1 MNYEQT
7 VFRNAVEHFIGT
19 VRVPVGL
26 AGPLIIHGLY
36 AEGDFFIPLA
46 TTEAALVASYHR
58 GMKVIARSGGC
69 HAALLEESIHRTPG
83 FAFATLSDACYF
95 SAWLSGQLSEFQK
108 LAESTSSHCRLTGMQ
123 TVVEGN
129 HVYVKLGF
137 FTSEAAGQNMITV
150 ATDAICAFIKNRAP
164 VGSNRCY
171 IDGNASG
178 DKKASLQALG
188 SVRGKR
194 VSAEIV
200 IPGTVV
206 KKLLQTSATEMA
218 DYWRMAA
225 IGGII
230 SGTTGI
236 QAHFANALAALYIA
250 CGQDAACV
258 AESAVGVTRLELAEG
273 GDLYAAV
280 TLPNIVVGTVGGGTR
295 LPDQKGYLNL
305 LGVHGDGSAR
315 ALAEIVAGLCLAGEL
330 SIVAAMCSGGFA
342 RAHQVLGRGRAA
354 RTTRANYALHGNN
367 RSDEENM
374 PC

>member
-1 MNYEQT
+1 MNHEQT
-7 VFRNAVEHFIGT
+7 VFRNAVERYIGT

-26 AGPLIIHGLY
+26 AGPLNIHGLY

-69 HAALLEESIHRTPG
+69 NAALLEESIHRTPG
-83 FAFATLSDACYF
+83 FAFATLNDACYF
-95 SAWLSGQLSEFQK
+95 SAWLSGQLAEFQK
-108 LAESTSSHCRLTGMQ
+108 LAESTSSHCHLTGMQ
-123 TVVEGN
+123 TIVEGN
-129 HVYVKLGF
+129 HVYVKLGY

-164 VGSNRCY
+164 VGPKRFF

-178 DKKASLQALG
+178 DKKASLQSLG

-200 IPGTVV
+200 VPGAVV
-206 KKLLQTSATEMA
+206 KRHLQTSAAEMA

-258 AESAVGVTRLELAEG
+258 AESAVGVTRLELAG
-273 GDLYAAV
+273 GDDLYAAV

-305 LGVHGDGSAR
+305 LGVHGDDSAR

-354 RTTRANYALHGNN
+354 RTTRAN
-367 RSDEENM
+367 
-374 PC
+374 